1 MKGDIILHR
10 VWLVFLFSFVLLHAE
25 AVVKI
30 TSDSINLSDFKINY
44 FIDKSQKM
52 TIEDIQ
58 KETFEEGNNRLSL
71 GIDAHVT
78 WVKLILK
85 NDTESFKKLYIHDT
99 YAYHA
104 SCTSFYAFDSNH
116 TLLEQ
121 ISYEPR
127 KNINTD
133 LMDGAIASFSVTLKP
148 HEEKTV
154 YMKSEFLAY
163 QIIELKIFDNQH
175 AKENLIHEYMII
187 IILTTILLTLAG
199 YYSILYLASRHKEYI
214 YYTLYLISSG
224 IFIAYS
230 YGMLTHYFHIY
241 GKLSLYLNASI
252 LIAPVFLVQFVK
264 TIFNTQEEHLME
276 NRLLN
281 TIIVLFGSMYLYSFI
296 HYYEAMEL
304 ASFIYIYLLVVMMF
318 VGISLYKKSVLLIK
332 YFLLAHS
339 FYIAASIVALMFY
352 NAMIPFTYATSHAV
366 AIGTLIEAFLLAFL
380 VSYRIRILE
389 EENYEK
395 DKMILTDIMT
405 ALYNKSYFEEALN
418 SKLLLQ
424 RTQKSILALM
434 VIDID
439 YFKQY
444 NDTYGH
450 IAGDDA
456 LRSVATVLKES
467 LSNPDDMAFRVGG
480 EEFALICTNMNKKSV
495 LNCAKKLQKN
505 IEKLHIE
512 HKNSNVSKYLTVSI
526 GIHFASTYIL
536 EDAKKVYA
544 HADDALYAA
553 KKEGRNKVVVYGDI
567 HRIL

>member
-1 MKGDIILHR
+1 MKEDVILYR

-25 AVVKI
+25 TVVKI
-30 TSDSINLSDFKINY
+30 TSDSINLDDFKINY
-44 FIDKSQKM
+44 FIDHSQNM
-52 TIEDIQ
+52 TIEDVQ
-58 KETFEEGNNRLSL
+58 KETFEEGKNRLSL
-71 GIDAHVT
+71 GINAHVT
-78 WVKLILK
+78 WVKIILQ
-85 NDTESFKKLYIHDT
+85 NDTESAKKLYIHDT

-104 SCTSFYAFDSNH
+104 SCTSFYAFDSNK
-116 TLLEQ
+116 TLLEH

-133 LMDGAIASFSVTLKP
+133 LMDGAIASFSVVLKP
-148 HEEKTV
+148 YEEKTV
-154 YMKSEFLAY
+154 YVKSEFLAY

-199 YYSILYLASRHKEYI
+199 YYSILYVASRHEEYI
-214 YYTLYLISSG
+214 YYTLYLVSSG

-230 YGMLTHYFHIY
+230 YGMLSHYFHVY
-241 GKLSLYLNASI
+241 GQLSLYLNATI
-252 LIAPVFLVQFVK
+252 LIAPIFLVQFVK
-264 TIFNTQEEHLME
+264 TIFNTKE
-276 NRLLN
+276 NHPLENHLLN
-281 TIIVLFGSMYLYSFI
+281 SIIVIFGGMYLYSFI
-296 HYYEAMEL
+296 YYYKAMEW

-318 VGISLYKKSVLLIK
+318 VGISLYKKSVLLIE

-339 FYIAASIVALMFY
+339 FYIVASIVALMFY
-352 NAMIPFTYATSHAV
+352 NAIIPFTYVTSHAV

-380 VSYRIRILE
+380 VSYRIRMLE
-389 EENYEK
+389 EENYKK

-418 SKLLLQ
+418 SKLTIQ
-424 RTQKSILALM
+424 RREKNILALM

-450 IAGDDA
+450 IAGDEA
-456 LRSVATVLKES
+456 LRSVATVLKET
-467 LSNPDDMAFRVGG
+467 LSNPDDMAFRIGG

-495 LNCAKKLQKN
+495 LSCAQKLQKN
-505 IEKLHIE
+505 IENLHLE
-512 HKNSNVSKYLTVSI
+512 HKSSDVSNYLTVSI

-544 HADDALYAA
+544 HADEALYSA
-553 KKEGRNKVVVYGDI
+553 KKEGRNKVIVYGDI
-567 HRIL
+567 HRIF